1 MTAKRSLT
9 IATLLAAGLGAFMLA
24 APHLGHDHDHGDGHH
39 GHRHVHLQEAGGK
52 PAPVGTPQRRY
63 LDSGNCPAGSVF
75 NVVNRG
81 QVPIAQV
88 FLRPSA
94 TTGGFDEERLRG
106 RVLNANQWLELD
118 PGVGRFD
125 VLVLRT
131 DGVGIAA
138 LRQNPCRISEIAL
151 RPDGTIAVR

>member
-9 IATLLAAGLGAFMLA
+9 IATLLAAGLGAAALA
-24 APHLGHDHDHGDGHH
+24 VPHRGHSHDDGHH

-52 PAPVGTPQRRY
+52 PLPQGAPQRQR

-81 QVPIAQV
+81 NVAIAQV
-88 FLRPSA
+88 YLRPSA
-94 TTGGFDEERLRG
+94 TTGGFEQERLNG

-118 PGVGRFD
+118 PGIGRYD
-125 VLVLRT
+125 VLVLRA
-131 DGVGIAA
+131 DGLGVAA
-138 LRQNPCRISEIAL
+138 LRQNPCRISEVAL
-151 RPDGTIAVR
+151 RADGSLAIR